1 MKKTMSMLIA
11 AGLAFAGYPEDHSVE
26 EAAISSRAFG
36 TSNGTLVYL
45 KPEMSSFWHTATNRT
60 IDLPVDFPSSA
71 AKATLTVTGAFGYT
85 QEISDI
91 TTPSVSVTL
100 PAAVHSADAPATEDV
115 FDFTLSFDDG
125 TVRSARLGLISGL
138 GADGEGTTRC
148 LAPATD
154 RRWAKVNGSVAIP
167 IPYGMKT
174 FEIGG
179 VSTNTGLNGAQ
190 GWFPL
195 KLRGRTEA
203 ALTGIAGEIVYSAT
217 LIGVAPGFSVIVR

>member
-1 MKKTMSMLIA
+1 MKKAMSMLIA
-11 AGLAFAGYPEDHSVE
+11 AGLAFAGYSEDHGVE
-26 EAAISSRAFG
+26 EAALLSRASG

-45 KPEMSSFWHTATNRT
+45 RPEMSSFWHTATNRT

-91 TTPSVSVTL
+91 TTPSVTVTL
-100 PAAVHSADAPATEDV
+100 PAADHSIDKPATEDV
-115 FDFTLSFDDG
+115 FDLSLSFDDG
-125 TVRSARLGLISGL
+125 TVRTARLGLISGL
-138 GADGEGTTRC
+138 GADGEGATRC

-154 RRWAKVNGSVAIP
+154 RGWAKVNGSVAIP

-203 ALTGIAGEIVYSAT
+203 TLTGIVGEDLYSAT
-217 LIGVAPGFSVIVR
+217 LSGVAVGFSVIIR

>member
-1 MKKTMSMLIA
+1 MIPFILLSMTFA
-11 AGLAFAGYPEDHSVE
+11 SVASFAGDMSD
-26 EAAISSRAFG
+26 
-36 TSNGTLVYL
+36 GTLVYL

-60 IDLPVDFPSSA
+60 IDLPVDFPASA
-71 AKATLTVTGAFGYT
+71 TKATLTITGAFGYT
-85 QEISDI
+85 QTVSDI
-91 TTPSVSVTL
+91 ITHSVTVTL
-100 PAAVHSADAPATEDV
+100 PAADHSIDKPATEDV
-115 FDFTLSFDDG
+115 FDFSLSFDDG
-125 TVRSARLGLISGL
+125 TVRTARLGLISGL

-174 FEIGG
+174 FEIEG

-203 ALTGIAGEIVYSAT
+203 TLTGLVGEELYSSTLRGAT
-217 LIGVAPGFSVIVR
+217 AGFSVIVR

>member
-1 MKKTMSMLIA
+1 MMRFIIMVLSVT
-11 AGLAFAGYPEDHSVE
+11 LASLSSFAGDMSD
-26 EAAISSRAFG
+26 
-36 TSNGTLVYL
+36 GTLVYL

-60 IDLPVDFPSSA
+60 IDLPVDFPASA
-71 AKATLTVTGAFGYT
+71 SKATLTVTGAFGYSET
-85 QEISDI
+85 VSDI
-91 TTPSVSVTL
+91 TTPSVTVTL
-100 PAAVHSADAPATEDV
+100 PAAAYSLDAPATEDV
-115 FDFTLSFDDG
+115 FDFSLSFDDG
-125 TVRSARLGLISGL
+125 TVRTARLGLISGL
-138 GADGEGTTRC
+138 GAEGEGTTRC

-167 IPYGMKT
+167 IPYGMTT

-203 ALTGIAGEIVYSAT
+203 TLTGLVGEEIYSST
-217 LIGVAPGFSVIVR
+217 LSGVATGLSVIIR